1 MQADESI
8 RFSQDTGAES
18 AGTQQFAM
26 QAINITKRFP
36 GVVANDN
43 VCLNVRKGEVM
54 GLIGENGA
62 GKSTL
67 LKVLNGVYPHGSY
80 TGTLLLDGREIRPA
94 SPNDAML
101 LGVGYVPQEI
111 NVLKYFS
118 VAENIF
124 MFDLRM
130 ESTRDKPQDGRP
142 VRKSRTP
149 FANFSEMFRATKQLL
164 ADNRIDLNP
173 RADVRKLSIGQQQM
187 LMIARALAINP
198 KVLILDEPTTSL
210 SGKDVA
216 QLFMVIRHL
225 QARGVSIIFVTHKL
239 AEIVELTD
247 RVTILR
253 DGKNIS
259 VYERSQYNTRKIV
272 QDMIGRD
279 IAAMYVKEA
288 QTPGDEVL
296 RVENLTVEHPYVA
309 NRNLIENVSFSV
321 RRGEILGMAGLVG
334 AGRSEAC
341 MAIFGMLPV
350 KSGKIFIE
358 GKPVTIRNSQE
369 AVRHGIGMVS
379 EDRKKFGL
387 NFVWDI
393 RNNIGISNLGAVAR
407 GPFVLKSALSRR
419 AEKYFKSLRVKARS
433 IDTRVATLS
442 GGNQQKIVIARSLN
456 SQPKLMIL
464 DEPTKGIDVG
474 SKNEIYGLINEM
486 TKEGVAV
493 VMISSEL
500 PELLA
505 MSDRFVVMAEGKVVG
520 ELAQDQ
526 ATETSVMEMA
536 TTTFKTVS

>member
-1 MQADESI
+1 MEASGSAQTSG
-8 RFSQDTGAES
+8 RVAENS
-18 AGTQQFAM
+18 AERGSFAM
-26 QAINITKRFP
+26 QAIGITKKFP
-36 GVVANDN
+36 GVVANDS
-43 VCLNVRKGEVM
+43 VCLDVLKGEVM

-67 LKVLNGVYPHGSY
+67 LKVLNGVYPHGTY
-80 TGTLLLDGREIRPA
+80 TGTILLEGKEVRP
-94 SPNDAML
+94 SNPNDAML
-101 LGVGYVPQEI
+101 LGIGYVPQEI

-118 VAENIF
+118 VAENIY

-130 ESTRDKPQDGRP
+130 DS
-142 VRKSRTP
+142 VLSRKSRTP
-149 FANFSEMFRATKQLL
+149 FANFREMFKATERLL
-164 ADNRIDLNP
+164 STNHIDLNP

-187 LMIARALAINP
+187 LMIARALAMNP

-216 QLFMVIRHL
+216 QLFTVIKHL
-225 QARGVSIIFVTHKL
+225 QERGVSIIFVTHKL
-239 AEIVELTD
+239 AEIIELTD

-259 VYERSQYNTRKIV
+259 VYERAHYNTRRIV

-279 IAAMYVKEA
+279 ITSMYIKEKQA
-288 QTPGDEVL
+288 PGDEVL
-296 RVENLTVEHPYVA
+296 RVENLTVAHPYVA

-321 RRGEILGMAGLVG
+321 RKGEILGMAGLVG
-334 AGRSEAC
+334 AGRSETC
-341 MAIFGMLPV
+341 MAVFGMIPV
-350 KSGKIFIE
+350 KSGKIFVG
-358 GKPVTIRNSQE
+358 GKPVSIGNSHE
-369 AVRHGIGMVS
+369 AVRQGIGMVS

-407 GPFVLKSALSRR
+407 GPFVSKSALSRR
-419 AEKYFKSLRVKARS
+419 VEKYYKSLRVKAPS

-442 GGNQQKIVIARSLN
+442 GGNQQKVVIARSLN

-486 TKEGVAV
+486 AKEGVAIL
-493 VMISSEL
+493 MISSEL
-500 PELLA
+500 PELMA
-505 MSDRFVVMAEGKVVG
+505 MSDRFLVMAEGRVVG
-520 ELAQDQ
+520 ELSGEQ
-526 ATETSVMEMA
+526 ATETKVMEMA